1 MQYLETI
8 KAFDGKLYNLS
19 YHQKRLEATLPNA
32 KIVLQDI
39 VTPPQIGLFRCRVV
53 YDNMNCEVT
62 YHPYTKKNIK
72 SLKLVFDDT
81 IEYSKKYYDRSV
93 INRLIKKKCY
103 CDDILIVKNG
113 LISDT
118 SIANIAFKCKDEWL
132 TPKEPLLRGTTR
144 MRFLESH
151 KILEADISVKDLEN
165 FSQVALMNA
174 MIDFD
179 IIQNENIGE
188 IIC

>member
-8 KAFDGKLYNLS
+8 KALDGKLYNLS

-39 VTPPQIGLFRCRVV
+39 VTPPQTGLFRCRVI
-53 YDNMNCEVT
+53 YDDTNYEVT
-62 YHPYTKKNIK
+62 YHPYKKRDIK

-81 IEYSKKYYDRSV
+81 IEYSKKYSDRSA
-93 INRLIKKKCY
+93 INALMEQKLS
-103 CDDILIVKNG
+103 CDDILIIKNG

-118 SIANIAFKCKDEWL
+118 SIANIAFKYKNEWL
-132 TPKEPLLRGTTR
+132 TPKKPLLKGTTR
-144 MRFLESH
+144 ARLLQNHQM
-151 KILEADISVKDLEN
+151 LEADISLKDLEK

-174 MIDFD
+174 MIDFA
-179 IIQNENIGE
+179 IIPNENIRE